1 MPVKL
6 TGGAL
11 LSICQGDRVENPV
24 LQILGNKKINGSSS
38 DRYRLLISDGDYS
51 NSFAMLAT
59 QMNDKIH
66 NGQLENYTVVSVKK
80 YVCNNMQGKKVIILL
95 DIDIS
100 TPGAEIGEKLGNPRA
115 INPDGTV
122 NEKPSSSGGN
132 SSSSNQKRYGDD
144 AGLNAPPSKKTPLA
158 PQNPPRSSIL
168 DPRPVIGSSSTPSTN
183 IMPINSLTPYQN
195 KWTIQGRV
203 TNKSDIR
210 RWSNSRGEG
219 HLFSFDVLDA
229 SGSIKIAAF
238 KELCDKFF
246 NLIEIGK
253 VYYISQGVLKAANKQ
268 FNNTNNDYEITLKDT
283 SEVSLCTDADK
294 DVPTISFDFVKIADL
309 AKCAKDSIVDIIGI
323 VKVCNESVQFT
334 SQRTQKEMRKRDLTF
349 VDTSLTEV
357 NVTVWGTMADTFEGS
372 NFPVVA
378 IKGAKVSDYNGVS
391 LSTLISSTVQMNP
404 DIPQA
409 HKLKGWFES
418 EGSNIETTSLTQ
430 SQLGRSNNMDSGSEG
445 KTIGEVKY
453 DNLGSSTEKP
463 DYYST
468 QALISMFQKDKAL
481 YQACNRVS
489 EGRACNKKV
498 VDNNG
503 SYRCEKCNVD
513 NDEFNWRIILNLL
526 IVDSTDSQW
535 VNCFQESAE
544 SILGVSAQDLGHSFQ
559 HDEEKYNQ
567 IFKEANFKTY
577 NFRIR
582 CKADNYN
589 GESKSRHTIMSLSPV
604 NYEENNNKLIQELKQ
619 EGVDISSIENSM
631 A

>member
-132 SSSSNQKRYGDD
+132 SSSSNQKH
-144 AGLNAPPSKKTPLA
+144 
-158 PQNPPRSSIL
+158 
-168 DPRPVIGSSSTPSTN
+168 PRPVIGSSSTPSTN

-409 HKLKGWFES
+409 HKLKGCPNWDAP
-418 EGSNIETTSLTQ
+418 ITW
-430 SQLGRSNNMDSGSEG
+430 
-445 KTIGEVKY
+445 I
-453 DNLGSSTEKP
+453 P
-463 DYYST
+463 D
-468 QALISMFQKDKAL
+468 QKDKAL

-513 NDEFNWRIILNLL
+513 KTMNSIGASFSICSLLIPQILNGS
-526 IVDSTDSQW
+526 IV
-535 VNCFQESAE
+535 
-544 SILGVSAQDLGHSFQ
+544 
-559 HDEEKYNQ
+559 
-567 IFKEANFKTY
+567 FKKFVA
-577 NFRIR
+577 RL
-582 CKADNYN
+582 DNYN